1 VWLRVL
7 AVLALVMGLA
17 GCGIGLVYN
26 RLDTLMGFYIEGLV
40 NLDRDQSAQLGRILS
55 SNLDWHRRSELARYS
70 ELLRDLA
77 SDIEQ
82 RPDRESLARASWL
95 ARDYWRRIFEQAAPG
110 YTRLAA
116 TLTDAQVAE
125 LLRSLEEADAEFYE
139 EFLEQT
145 AAERI
150 AQREKRLRRT
160 LERFVGKLTP
170 AQGELLRE
178 YARQPGI
185 AIDDWRESRR
195 LWRTELAGA
204 LGIRGS
210 APEFD
215 ARMLR
220 IIARPDDFW
229 TPAYR
234 TGVEQ
239 TLAQFVEFV
248 VRIDATLSPQQ
259 RSSARDEFLALA
271 DQVEELARS

>member
-1 VWLRVL
+1 ML
-7 AVLALVMGLA
+7 AVLALVAGLA

-40 NLDRDQSAQLGRILS
+40 NLDREQSAQLGRILS

-77 SDIEQ
+77 SEIEQ
-82 RPDRESLARASWL
+82 RPDRESLARASGL
-95 ARDYWRRIFEQAAPG
+95 AQDYWRRIFEQAAPG
-110 YTRLAA
+110 YARLAA

-125 LLRSLEEADAEFYE
+125 LLRSFEQEDADFYE
-139 EFLEQT
+139 EYLEKT
-145 AAERI
+145 PAERI
-150 AQREKRLRRT
+150 AQREKSLRRM

-170 AQGELLRE
+170 EQGELLRG

-185 AIDDWRESRR
+185 TIDAWRESRR

-204 LGIRGS
+204 LAMRGS
-210 APEFD
+210 SPEFD
-215 ARMLR
+215 ARMVKL
-220 IIARPDDFW
+220 IARPDEFW

-239 TLAQFVEFV
+239 TLALFVEFV
-248 VRIDATLSPQQ
+248 VRIDATLSPRQ

-271 DQVEELARS
+271 DEVEELARS